1 MIRITT
7 DSTCDL
13 PKDLVEK
20 HNIGVLPLIVTLGD
34 EEFDDDGINVT
45 QDKIFDFVLQ
55 NNVLPKTAARSIPDF
70 VDFFDDM
77 LKTADEIIHIG
88 IGADLSSCY
97 RNAYLAKDE
106 LESEKIHI
114 IDSKNLSLGTGNLVV
129 EAAKM
134 VQQGFSSDE
143 IIKKI
148 NYLVDRNQSSF
159 MVEKLDYLYKG
170 GRVSAFTFSIG
181 AMLKIKP
188 KLQVID
194 GVIQNTGKDIGPLKM
209 ILKKYIDST
218 LTKFKPLENGET
230 VFLAHTIHDESLLKF
245 VMDYIESKGVFAEIR
260 ENYAGSVIT
269 SHCGPN
275 TLGIFYFGEE
285 KK

>member
-13 PKDLVEK
+13 PKSMVEEYG
-20 HNIGVLPLIVTLGD
+20 IGVLPLIVTLGD

-45 QDKIFDFVLQ
+45 QDKIFDFVLK

-106 LESEKIHI
+106 LESDKIHI
-114 IDSKNLSLGTGNLVV
+114 IDSKNLSLGTGNLVL
-129 EAAKM
+129 EAAKLAK
-134 VQQGFSSDE
+134 QGLSSEE

-148 NYLVDRNQSSF
+148 NYLADRNQSSF

-170 GRVSAFTFSIG
+170 GRVSAFSFSIG
-181 AMLKIKP
+181 SMLRIKP
-188 KLQVID
+188 RLQVLN
-194 GVIQNTGKDIGPLKM
+194 GVIQNTGKDIGPVRM
-209 ILKKYIDST
+209 VLKKYIDST
-218 LTKFKPLENGET
+218 LSKFKPLNIDQT
-230 VFLAHTIHDESLLKF
+230 VFLAHTIHDKDLLNF
-245 VMDYIESKGVFAEIR
+245 VMDYIRSKGVFADMC

-285 KK
+285 GK